1 MLDIKLIRE
10 RPEYVKERLATRCK
24 DYPVEQLLAVDKE
37 WRELTSKVGKLRAEK
52 NRMARLISKSEDKAK
67 AIAEVEKINQE
78 IEYCEAKLAELDA
91 ERTRILSLLPNL
103 PHETVPVGP
112 DENSNVVVREWGHI
126 PNFKFKPRDHIE
138 LGEMHGLID
147 VERAGKV
154 SGARFAYIKK
164 ELVFLE
170 FAIVQ
175 FALRELVK
183 EGFVAV
189 IPPVL
194 VREMALFG
202 TGFLPT
208 GREDVY
214 KIEGEDLYLAGT
226 AEVPIGAMHAGE
238 IFEKKELPKY
248 YVGFSTCFRTEA
260 GAHGRDTKGIF
271 RVHQFDKIEMFKF
284 VLPET
289 SWEEHEK
296 LLASAENLV
305 RKLQLPYR
313 VVNIASGELGPSAAK
328 KYDIEVYFPGQGKYR
343 EMISCSNCT
352 DYQARRLNIRY
363 RDVDGLKFVHTLN
376 STALAIGRTI
386 VAIMENYQREDGMIE
401 VPKVLRE
408 FLDFDVIGFNSH
420 SPH

>member
-10 RPEYVKERLATRCK
+10 KPEYVKERLAARCR
-24 DYPVEQLLAVDKE
+24 DYPVDQLLGVDRE
-37 WRELTSKVGKLRAEK
+37 WRELTGKVGKLRAEK
-52 NRMARLISKSEDKAK
+52 NRLAREISRSADKAK

-78 IEYCEAKLAELDA
+78 IESCERRLAELDA
-91 ERTRILSLLPNL
+91 ERSRILALIPNL
-103 PHETVPVGP
+103 PHETVPSGP
-112 DENSNVVVREWGHI
+112 DENSNVVIREWGRI
-126 PNFKFKPRDHIE
+126 PDFKFKPKDHIE
-138 LGEMHGLID
+138 LGELHGLID

-154 SGARFAYIKK
+154 SGARFAYLNK

-175 FALRELVK
+175 FALKELVK
-183 EGFVAV
+183 EGFVPLL
-189 IPPVL
+189 PPVL

-202 TGFLPT
+202 TGFLPA

-248 YVGFSTCFRTEA
+248 YAGFSTCFRTEA

-305 RKLQLPYR
+305 RKLELPYR

-328 KYDIEVYFPGQGKYR
+328 KYDIEVYLPGQGKYR

-363 RDVDGLKFVHTLN
+363 RDTDGLRFVHTLN

-386 VAIMENYQREDGMIE
+386 VAIMENYQREDGTIA
-401 VPKVLRE
+401 VPQVLKPY
-408 FLDFDVIGFNSH
+408 LDFDVIG
-420 SPH
+420 

>member
-10 RPEYVKERLATRCK
+10 KPEYVKERLAARCK
-24 DYPVEQLLAVDKE
+24 EYPIEKLLDVDRQ
-37 WRELTSKVGKLRAEK
+37 WREITGKVVKLRAEK
-52 NRMARLISKSEDKAK
+52 NKMARLISKSDDRART
-67 AIAEVEKINQE
+67 IAEVEKINAE
-78 IEYCEAKLAELDA
+78 IEKCEGQLAELDA
-91 ERTRILSLLPNL
+91 ERNQILAMLPNL
-103 PHETVPVGP
+103 PHESVPTGP
-112 DENSNVVVREWGHI
+112 DENSNVVLREWGTI
-126 PNFKFKPRDHIE
+126 PEFSFKPRDHIE
-138 LGEMHGLID
+138 LGEKLGLID

-154 SGARFAYIKK
+154 SGARFAYLKK

-183 EGFVAV
+183 EGFVPV
-189 IPPVL
+189 LPPVL

-226 AEVPIGAMHAGE
+226 AEVPIGAMHADE

-248 YVGFSTCFRTEA
+248 YAGFSTCFRTEA

-296 LLASAENLV
+296 LLGSAENLV
-305 RKLQLPYR
+305 RKLKLPYR

-328 KYDIEVYFPGQGKYR
+328 KYDIEVYLPGQGKYR
-343 EMISCSNCT
+343 EMVSCSNCT

-363 RDVDGLKFVHTLN
+363 RDADGLKYVHTLN

-386 VAIMENYQREDGMIE
+386 VAIMENYQTEESKIE
-401 VPKVLRE
+401 IPEVLRE
-408 FLDFDVIGFNSH
+408 HLHFKTIG
-420 SPH
+420 

>member
-10 RPEYVKERLATRCK
+10 KPEYVKERLAARCR
-24 DYPVEQLLAVDKE
+24 DYPVDQLLGVDRE
-37 WRELTSKVGKLRAEK
+37 WRELTGKVGKLRAEK
-52 NRMARLISKSEDKAK
+52 NRLAREISRSADKAK

-78 IEYCEAKLAELDA
+78 IDSCERRLAELDA
-91 ERTRILSLLPNL
+91 ERSRILALIPNL
-103 PHETVPVGP
+103 PHETVPSGP
-112 DENSNVVVREWGHI
+112 DENSNVVIREWGRI
-126 PNFKFKPRDHIE
+126 PDFKFKPKDHIE
-138 LGEMHGLID
+138 LGELHGLID

-154 SGARFAYIKK
+154 SGARFAYLKK

-175 FALRELVK
+175 FALKELVK
-183 EGFVAV
+183 EGFVPLL
-189 IPPVL
+189 PPVL

-202 TGFLPT
+202 TGFLPA

-248 YVGFSTCFRTEA
+248 YAGFSTCFRTEA

-305 RKLQLPYR
+305 RKLELPYR

-328 KYDIEVYFPGQGKYR
+328 KYDIEVYLPGQGKYR

-363 RDVDGLKFVHTLN
+363 RDTDGLRFVHTLN

-386 VAIMENYQREDGMIE
+386 VAIMENYQREDGTIA
-401 VPKVLRE
+401 VPQVLKPY
-408 FLDFDVIGFNSH
+408 LDFDVIG
-420 SPH
+420 

>member
-10 RPEYVKERLATRCK
+10 KPEYVKERLAARCK
-24 DYPVEQLLAVDKE
+24 DYPLEQLLSVDKE

-52 NRMARLISKSEDKAK
+52 NKMARLISKSEDKAK

-78 IEYCEAKLAELDA
+78 IEQCEAKLAELDT
-91 ERTRILSLLPNL
+91 ERTKILAVLPNL

-112 DENSNVVVREWGHI
+112 DEKSNVVVREWGSI
-126 PNFKFKPRDHIE
+126 PNFKFKPKDHIE
-138 LGEMHGLID
+138 LGELHGLID

-154 SGARFAYIKK
+154 SGARFAYLKK

-175 FALRELVK
+175 FALNELVK
-183 EGFVAV
+183 EGFVPV
-189 IPPVL
+189 LPPVL

-214 KIEGEDLYLAGT
+214 KIEGEDLYLVGT
-226 AEVPIGAMHAGE
+226 AEVPLGAMHAEE
-238 IFEKKELPKY
+238 ILEKKELPKY
-248 YVGFSTCFRTEA
+248 YAGFSTCFRTEA

-284 VLPET
+284 VLPEN

-305 RKLQLPYR
+305 RKLKLPYR

-328 KYDIEVYFPGQGKYR
+328 KYDIEVYLPGQGKYR
-343 EMISCSNCT
+343 EMVSCSNCT

-386 VAIMENYQREDGMIE
+386 VAIMENYQTEDGTIE
-401 VPKVLRE
+401 MPEVLKPYLY
-408 FLDFDVIGFNSH
+408 FNVIEPFSEA
-420 SPH
+420 

>member
-10 RPEYVKERLATRCK
+10 KPEYVKERLAARCK
-24 DYPVEQLLAVDKE
+24 DYPIEQLLAVDRE
-37 WRELTSKVGKLRAEK
+37 WREITSKVGKYRAEK
-52 NRMARLISKSEDKAK
+52 NRMARLISKSTDKAK
-67 AIAEVEKINQE
+67 AIAEVEKINLE
-78 IEYCEAKLAELDA
+78 IEQCENRLAELDT
-91 ERTRILSLLPNL
+91 ERTKILALLPNL
-103 PHETVPVGP
+103 PHETVPVGH
-112 DENSNVVVREWGHI
+112 DENSNVVVKEFGSI
-126 PNFKFKPRDHIE
+126 PDFGFKPKDHIE
-138 LGEMHGLID
+138 LGEIHGLID

-154 SGARFAYIKK
+154 SGARFAYLKK

-175 FALRELVK
+175 FALNELVK
-183 EGFVAV
+183 DGFVPV
-189 IPPVL
+189 LPPVL
-194 VREMALFG
+194 VREFALFG

-226 AEVPIGAMHAGE
+226 AEVPLGAMHAGE
-238 IFEKKELPKY
+238 IFEKKDLPKY

-296 LLASAENLV
+296 LLESAENLV
-305 RKLQLPYR
+305 KKLKLPYR

-328 KYDIEVYFPGQGKYR
+328 KYDIEVYLPGQGKYR
-343 EMISCSNCT
+343 EMVSCSNCT

-363 RDVDGLKFVHTLN
+363 RDTDGLKFVHTLN

-386 VAIMENYQREDGMIE
+386 VAIMENYQTEDGKIE
-401 VPKVLRE
+401 MPEVLKQY
-408 FLDFDVIGFNSH
+408 LHFDVIA
-420 SPH
+420 